1 MRRISVVGSSG
12 SGKSTFAR
20 QLTAK
25 LGVPHVELD
34 GLFWDPG
41 WTPVADATFRAR
53 VDAAT
58 AGDAWVA
65 DGNYARVRDIVLARA
80 DTVVW
85 LDLPLGTCLG
95 RILKRTARRARTG
108 EELWSGNRESWRRHL
123 TRDSL
128 VWWLVTS
135 YRRKRREYEARFF
148 GPQRE
153 FPHLDVH
160 RFRTAAE
167 AEAWLDALWRS

>member
-1 MRRISVVGSSG
+1 LAGS
-12 SGKSTFAR
+12 
-20 QLTAK
+20 
-25 LGVPHVELD
+25 
-34 GLFWDPG
+34 
-41 WTPVADATFRAR
+41 
-53 VDAAT
+53 
-58 AGDAWVA
+58 
-65 DGNYARVRDIVLARA
+65 
-80 DTVVW
+80 
-85 LDLPLGTCLG
+85 
-95 RILKRTARRARTG
+95 KRTARRARTG

-135 YRRKRREYEARFF
+135 FRRKRREYEARFF
-148 GPQRE
+148 GPERE

>member
-12 SGKSTFAR
+12 SGKTTFAR
-20 QLTAK
+20 QLATK
-25 LGVPHVELD
+25 LHLPHVELD
-34 GLFWDPG
+34 SLFWDAD
-41 WTPVADATFRAR
+41 WTQVDNDTFRAR
-53 VDAAT
+53 VGDAT

-65 DGNYARVRDIVLARA
+65 DGNYARARDIVLARA

-95 RILKRTARRARTG
+95 RILKRTARRARTR
-108 EELWSGNRESWRRHL
+108 EELWSGNRESWRRHF
-123 TRDSL
+123 TGNSL

-153 FPHLDVH
+153 FPHLDVR
-160 RFRTAAE
+160 RFGSSAE
-167 AEAWLDALWRS
+167 AQAWLDAL